1 MRDKYA
7 TQSELEA
14 GKISDKLDDT
24 AGVMGDRPTRHRRQG
39 AAVPK
44 KQENF
49 LNSGNVRDVECV
61 DNEGEG

>member
-39 AAVPK
+39 AAG
-44 KQENF
+44 NF
-49 LNSGNVRDVECV
+49 LE
-61 DNEGEG
+61 